1 MRGMA
6 LALAALLASA
16 GIAKAQTGPAEV
28 GASEEIAGS
37 SDRSNRM
44 TVPVR
49 VGRHGRF
56 RFIVDTGSQRTVIS
70 NEIATRLALAPIE
83 KRRIVGIAGREIA
96 DTAVIDEL
104 VLGRRSFSNMPV
116 LLFEAE
122 HIGADGLIGTDSL
135 QNQRVL
141 IDFVNNSMTVSDARS
156 QGGNSGFEIVVTARR
171 RAGQLIMTQA
181 EVDGVR
187 TAIIIDTG
195 SDTSIGNRALQR
207 ALGQRGTLTSAVLTS
222 VTGQEVTVEIGFASK
237 IDIGGVAITNAV
249 IAYAD
254 GPAFGA
260 LKLDSRP
267 AMMLGMRE
275 LRLFRRIAID
285 FAQRKV
291 LFDVPSK
298 SRSGE
303 F

>member
-6 LALAALLASA
+6 LGLAALLASV
-16 GIAKAQTGPAEV
+16 GIAQAQTGPAEV

-49 VGRHGRF
+49 VGRHDQF
-56 RFIVDTGSQRTVIS
+56 HFIVDTGSQRTVIS
-70 NEIATRLALAPIE
+70 NEVATRLALAPIE
-83 KRRIVGIAGREIA
+83 KRRIVGIAGTEIA
-96 DTAVIDEL
+96 DTTVLGEL
-104 VLGRRSFSNMPV
+104 ALGRRSFFDMPV
-116 LLFEAE
+116 LLFEAA

-135 QNQRVL
+135 QDQRVL

-171 RAGQLIMTQA
+171 RAGQLIVTQA

-222 VTGQEVTVEIGFASK
+222 VTGQEVTVEIGFARK
-237 IDIGGVAITNAV
+237 IGIGDVAIANAV
-249 IAYAD
+249 IAYTD

-260 LKLDSRP
+260 LKLDNRP

-291 LFDVPSK
+291 LFDMPSK
-298 SRSGE
+298 SRPRE